1 MPTLSELARTQQ
13 TTTVGQAQNVS
24 AQNVGGTSIQAD
36 KQIDDSAGLAKDIGK
51 MFGGIMQEHQQ
62 ASEYAGRRVGTDNLV
77 EYKKEMSRISAY
89 YIDKPHL
96 TSADITAKS
105 REEQGVYEHYMQKG
119 HFGDNELA
127 NQSFRDTYADP
138 AGEHLLGQKVLNDK
152 QWFSLHTDEE
162 VAGIKSEMTESA
174 GVYNIENIKTWQDRL
189 RAVRKDPNLIWDE
202 AATGLNQAFNN
213 DFIDGVHSTR
223 LKAYLQDGALT
234 QAGLDMLYND
244 YMGRFSTRTNGRYT
258 KTYSDMTDASH
269 DAIIKSF
276 GGWID
281 SLNKPDKTKIDAT
294 ALKIV
299 NDLQMS
305 NSSSDFNT
313 AYSELTSQYI
323 AATGQALNGN
333 KDAMTKLPLY
343 RDELVELEMKMAK
356 KSYLS
361 NVYSRFIKSENGDI
375 PELYSDNN
383 FNATSKSYSGFKPVH
398 RNISVTSNDVQTYIH
413 NELSKEIDAT
423 LNSKEINVDAMNDL
437 SRKISGLQSS
447 FSGNANKKANGIM
460 KGVSNVSFLYKAN
473 SAEELINNLQ
483 FATSYKVDTGA
494 DQYTSLTQ
502 ANLNAVSG
510 YYEELKKRQ
519 ENDESL
525 TDQSILSKTRILAT
539 AYMDAGSKMA
549 FEKTRDIYRRVGIE
563 YDSDKGDVFV
573 NGAVFTWNI
582 GTAKFVDGAL
592 PVAMDIVANS
602 GKAIQSSDDAV
613 SMIKG
618 RMMYIDNSK
627 FPIFGTNLAL
637 VKPST
642 SVSDNNLRQNIIDLT
657 KEKLYK
663 NVKIQNIDF
672 ADIVDEPTIQYRQ
685 VNDRRN
691 GLQTIAELFHN
702 GSIVSRAIVD
712 DDEWIDGV
720 TSERKAEVNKW
731 YKSNGLD
738 KLFEKRDA
746 TRDVSGIEGM
756 F

>member
-1 MPTLSELARTQQ
+1 MATLSQLAQTQQ
-13 TTTVGQAQNVS
+13 RTTVGAAQS
-24 AQNVGGTSIQAD
+24 GSVGAPASTNIQPTQ
-36 KQIDDSAGLAKDIGK
+36 QIDKSASLAKDIGK
-51 MFGGIMQEHQQ
+51 MFGGILESHQQ
-62 ASEYAGRRVGTDNLV
+62 ASEYAGKRVGTDNLV
-77 EYKKEMSRISAY
+77 EYKKQMNSISSAY
-89 YIDKPHL
+89 ILKEDL
-96 TSADITAKS
+96 TSSDIVEKT
-105 REEQGVYEHYMQKG
+105 RLEQGVYEHYMQKG
-119 HFGDNELA
+119 VFVDNDLA
-127 NQSFRDTYADP
+127 NQSFRDTYSDP
-138 AGEHLLGQKVLNDK
+138 AGEHLLGQKALNDK
-152 QWFSLHTDEE
+152 QWVSLHADEE
-162 VAGIKSEMTESA
+162 MAGIKSEMTLSA
-174 GVYNIENIKTWQDRL
+174 GVYNLENIRTWQARL
-189 RAVRKDPNLIWDE
+189 KAIKKDPNLIWEE
-202 AATGLNQAFNN
+202 AAVGLNQAFNN

-234 QAGLDMLYND
+234 QAGLDNLYND
-244 YMGRFSTRTNGRYT
+244 YMGRFSTRTDGMYT
-258 KTYSDMTDASH
+258 KTYSDMTDKSH
-269 DAIIKSF
+269 DSIIKKF

-343 RDELVELEMKMAK
+343 RDELVELEMKIAK

-383 FNATSKSYSGFKPVH
+383 FNATSKSYSGFEPIH

-423 LNSKEINVDAMNDL
+423 LNSNEINVDAMNDL

-549 FEKTRDIYRRVGIE
+549 FEKTRDTYRRVGIE
-563 YDSDKGDVFV
+563 YDSDEGDVLI
-573 NGAVFTWNI
+573 NGAVITWNV
-582 GTAKFVDGAL
+582 GTAKFADGAL
-592 PVAMDIVANS
+592 PVSMDMVANS
-602 GKAIQSSDDAV
+602 GKSIQSSSDAV

-618 RMMYIDNSK
+618 KMMYMDTGK
-627 FPIFGTNLAL
+627 FPIFGTNLVLA
-637 VKPST
+637 KPST
-642 SVSDNNLRQNIIDLT
+642 SVSDNNLRQNMIDLT

-672 ADIVDEPTIQYRQ
+672 ADIVDESTIQYRQ

-702 GSIVSRAIVD
+702 GSIVSRVIID
-712 DDEWIDGV
+712 DDEWVDGI
-720 TSERKAEVNKW
+720 TSKRKAEVNKW
-731 YKSNGLD
+731 YKSKGLD

-746 TRDVSGIEGM
+746 TTDVSGIERM